1 MTGITLYPYVNI
13 ENIFIDRKQNL
24 YQWVSLPTH
33 KSNLFHGTKVYLIL
47 ITKFKFLEILI

>member
-24 YQWVSLPTH
+24 YQWVSSTNPQV
-33 KSNLFHGTKVYLIL
+33 KLIPWNIGL
-47 ITKFKFLEILI
+47 LDLNYEI